1 MGCKILLPLK
11 GEGRHN
17 RRMSFHSTAVIHEA
31 TRIDPSVTIGPYAVI
46 EDGVELGAG
55 CVIEA
60 HAMVR
65 SGSVLGE
72 GCHVFPHA
80 VVGGPPQDLRF
91 DPKTPS
97 GVRLGNRVTV
107 REGVTIHRATQ
118 AGQFTWVEDEAFL
131 MAYSHVAHDCRI
143 GPHAILANNVMM
155 GGFVEIGAHA
165 FIGGGAAL
173 HQFIRI
179 GESVMVSGVSRL
191 TRDVP
196 PFCLVAE
203 RDELSGFNLI
213 GLKRRGFGSEVIR
226 ELKKLYR
233 AVYFDGGNPKHYA
246 EAARNDHMAQTPEG
260 TRFLEFFAGGKR
272 GFVRPERR
280 LHATEDDTDV

>member
-1 MGCKILLPLK
+1 
-11 GEGRHN
+11 
-17 RRMSFHSTAVIHEA
+17 MSFHSTAVIHEA